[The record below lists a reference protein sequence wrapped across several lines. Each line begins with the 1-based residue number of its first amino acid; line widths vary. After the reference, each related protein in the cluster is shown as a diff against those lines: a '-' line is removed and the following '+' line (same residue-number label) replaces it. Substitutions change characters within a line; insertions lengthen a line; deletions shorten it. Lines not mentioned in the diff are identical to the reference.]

1 MSTDNKIYLDHNAT
15 TPVEPEVLKAMLPYF
30 TEHFG
35 NAGSDH
41 SFGWYAEDA
50 VETARMQV
58 AKLVNCRP
66 VEIYFTSGAT
76 EAANLALFG
85 FCENLKVK
93 GNHIITCKT
102 EHKAILEPMEEL
114 ERKGFAV
121 TYLNVDGEGNID
133 LHQLEESFTPKTI
146 LVSLMYANN
155 ETGLIHPIKTI
166 ADIVHG
172 RNAALM
178 VDMTQAVGKIPVDL
192 KNLDIDLGV
201 FSAHKMYG
209 PKGVGA
215 LYVNKK
221 KQLKLE
227 KILFGGN
234 QEKGMR
240 PGTLNVPGIVGFGAA
255 AASATNKII
264 EEGNRLLKLR
274 NRLEN
279 QLSKVDGLQVNGQ
292 KQDRLPNTTNI
303 SIHGI
308 DGSKLLRHFKNL
320 AVSRGSACNA
330 NLVSPSHVLKA
341 MGHSDELALSSIRIS
356 SGRQTTEQD
365 IDNAIE
371 EICSVVDRLK
381 TVSL

>member
-1 MSTDNKIYLDHNAT
+1 MDHNAT
-15 TPVEPEVLKAMLPYF
+15 TPVEPEVLEAMLPYF

-133 LHQLEESFTPKTI
+133 LHQLEEAFTPKTI

-221 KQLKLE
+221 KQLKLG
-227 KILFGGN
+227 KTLFGGN

-255 AASATNKII
+255 ATIAEQNLATYQSCC
-264 EEGNRLLKLR
+264 LSLR
-274 NRLEN
+274 NLLESRLKDIPGVTLFAEGSER
-279 QLSKVDGLQVNGQ
+279 LSNTLYFSLQGYDADTLLMSL
-292 KQDRLPNTTNI
+292 DRQ
-303 SIHGI
+303 G
-308 DGSKLLRHFKNL
+308 F
-320 AVSRGSACNA
+320 AVSSGSACGTGQQGQQ
-330 NLVSPSHVLKA
+330 H
-341 MGHSDELALSSIRIS
+341 
-356 SGRQTTEQD
+356 QD
-365 IDNAIE
+365 VGSRWRRWQQPGAQGQQG
-371 EICSVVDRLK
+371 
-381 TVSL
+381 